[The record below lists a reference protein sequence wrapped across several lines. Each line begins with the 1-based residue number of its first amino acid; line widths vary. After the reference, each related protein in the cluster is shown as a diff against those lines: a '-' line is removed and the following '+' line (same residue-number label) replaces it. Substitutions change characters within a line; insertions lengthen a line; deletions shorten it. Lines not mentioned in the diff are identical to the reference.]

1 MHYRPLSRNG
11 ITYGRIRFLIGAPQE
26 DQTLRTKLARNRG
39 RGVENLHRRGRPRRI
54 NFETRSCKER
64 RNRRRIENRDTS
76 RRWMRRWK
84 NRTWLISRVSTTNHY
99 VTRKYPSCHASLNIF
114 FHWHFFMTQW
124 YISRD
129 EMSHCALQADQ
140 SSATVNHFA
149 SSCTI
154 LYSLHWFRDTKS
166 IIPFVHGNN
175 NCYFFFFKNC
185 I

>member
-129 EMSHCALQADQ
+129 EMSHCALQA
-140 SSATVNHFA
+140 SIFSNREPFRI
-149 SSCTI
+149 I
-154 LYSLHWFRDTKS
+154 LYDSIFVASISRHKINNSFRARKQ
-166 IIPFVHGNN
+166 
-175 NCYFFFFKNC
+175 
-185 I
+185 

>member
-54 NFETRSCKER
+54 NFEARSRKER
-64 RNRRRIENRDTS
+64 GNRRRIENRDTS

-99 VTRKYPSCHASLNIF
+99 VTTKIPFLPCLFKYSFPLTFFYDTMVYFTRRDVTLCAPGWSIFNNREPFRIILYDSIFVAS
-114 FHWHFFMTQW
+114 
-124 YISRD
+124 ISRHKINN
-129 EMSHCALQADQ
+129 S
-140 SSATVNHFA
+140 
-149 SSCTI
+149 
-154 LYSLHWFRDTKS
+154 FRARKQ
-166 IIPFVHGNN
+166 
-175 NCYFFFFKNC
+175 
-185 I
+185 